1 MAKIAVYPGSFDP
14 ITNGH
19 IDVIKRASK
28 VFDHLIVAV
37 LVNDSKK
44 SMFTLDERLDI
55 LKHSIDNLDNV
66 SFDSFSGLLV
76 DYCKEKQLSAIVRG
90 LRAIS
95 DFEFELQMAQMNRQ
109 LYDETETVFF
119 TTSEQYSYLSSSLV
133 KEVAKFGGKID
144 GLIPDYA
151 IMKMK
156 QKLSR
161 PASNSQE
168 K

>member
-133 KEVAKFGGKID
+133 KEVAKFDGKID

-161 PASNSQE
+161 GE
-168 K
+168 

>member
-1 MAKIAVYPGSFDP
+1 MAKTAVYPGSFDP

-161 PASNSQE
+161 GE
-168 K
+168 

>member
-55 LKHSIDNLDNV
+55 LKHSIDNLDNI

-161 PASNSQE
+161 GE
-168 K
+168 

>member
-44 SMFTLDERLDI
+44 SMITLDERLDI

-161 PASNSQE
+161 GE
-168 K
+168 

>member
-55 LKHSIDNLDNV
+55 LIDNLDNV

-161 PASNSQE
+161 GE
-168 K
+168 

>member
-55 LKHSIDNLDNV
+55 LKHSIENLDNV

-95 DFEFELQMAQMNRQ
+95 DFEFELQMAQRNRQ

-161 PASNSQE
+161 GE
-168 K
+168 

>member
-133 KEVAKFGGKID
+133 KEVAKFG
-144 GLIPDYA
+144 
-151 IMKMK
+151 
-156 QKLSR
+156 
-161 PASNSQE
+161 
-168 K
+168 

>member
-55 LKHSIDNLDNV
+55 LKHSIENLDNV

-161 PASNSQE
+161 GE
-168 K
+168 

>member
-1 MAKIAVYPGSFDP
+1 
-14 ITNGH
+14 
-19 IDVIKRASK
+19 
-28 VFDHLIVAV
+28 
-37 LVNDSKK
+37 
-44 SMFTLDERLDI
+44 MFTLDERLDI
-55 LKHSIDNLDNV
+55 LKHSIENLDNV

-161 PASNSQE
+161 GE
-168 K
+168 

>member
-55 LKHSIDNLDNV
+55 LTHSIENLDNV

-161 PASNSQE
+161 GE
-168 K
+168 

>member
-55 LKHSIDNLDNV
+55 LKHIIENLDNV

-161 PASNSQE
+161 GE
-168 K
+168 

>member
-151 IMKMK
+151 IIKMK

-161 PASNSQE
+161 GE
-168 K
+168 

>member
-95 DFEFELQMAQMNRQ
+95 DFEFELQMAPMNRQ

-161 PASNSQE
+161 GE
-168 K
+168 

>member
-28 VFDHLIVAV
+28 VFDQLIVAV

-161 PASNSQE
+161 GE
-168 K
+168 

>member
-55 LKHSIDNLDNV
+55 LKHSIENLDNV

-76 DYCKEKQLSAIVRG
+76 DYCKEKQWSAIVRG

-161 PASNSQE
+161 GE
-168 K
+168 

>member
-44 SMFTLDERLDI
+44 SLFSLEERLDI
-55 LKHSIDNLDNV
+55 LKHGIDNLDNV

-95 DFEFELQMAQMNRQ
+95 DFEYELQMAQMNRQ
-109 LYDETETVFF
+109 LYDKTETVFF
-119 TTSEQYSYLSSSLV
+119 TTSEKYSYLSSSLV

-144 GLIPDYA
+144 GLVPDYA

-156 QKLSR
+156 EKLSR
-161 PASNSQE
+161 GE
-168 K
+168 

>member
-1 MAKIAVYPGSFDP
+1 MAKIAVYPGSVDP

-161 PASNSQE
+161 GE
-168 K
+168 

>member
-55 LKHSIDNLDNV
+55 LKHSIENLDNV

-119 TTSEQYSYLSSSLV
+119 TTSEQYSYLISSLV

-161 PASNSQE
+161 GE
-168 K
+168 

>member
-55 LKHSIDNLDNV
+55 LKHSIENLDNV

-76 DYCKEKQLSAIVRG
+76 DYCKEKKLSAIVRG

-161 PASNSQE
+161 GE
-168 K
+168 

>member
-44 SMFTLDERLDI
+44 SMFSLDERLDI
-55 LKHSIDNLDNV
+55 LKHSIENLDNV

-161 PASNSQE
+161 GE
-168 K
+168 

>member
-1 MAKIAVYPGSFDP
+1 MNSEEKTLALFETRV
-14 ITNGH
+14 
-19 IDVIKRASK
+19 RQ
-28 VFDHLIVAV
+28 LIIQFSA
-37 LVNDSKK
+37 
-44 SMFTLDERLDI
+44 
-55 LKHSIDNLDNV
+55 LK
-66 SFDSFSGLLV
+66 
-76 DYCKEKQLSAIVRG
+76 E
-90 LRAIS
+90 
-95 DFEFELQMAQMNRQ
+95 ENRQ

-161 PASNSQE
+161 GE
-168 K
+168 

>member
-151 IMKMK
+151 IMKIK
-156 QKLSR
+156 
-161 PASNSQE
+161 E
-168 K
+168 KMNREV

>member
-133 KEVAKFGGKID
+133 KEVEKFGGKID

-161 PASNSQE
+161 GE
-168 K
+168 

>member
-55 LKHSIDNLDNV
+55 LKHSIDNLDTV
-66 SFDSFSGLLV
+66 S
-76 DYCKEKQLSAIVRG
+76 
-90 LRAIS
+90 
-95 DFEFELQMAQMNRQ
+95 
-109 LYDETETVFF
+109 
-119 TTSEQYSYLSSSLV
+119 
-133 KEVAKFGGKID
+133 
-144 GLIPDYA
+144 
-151 IMKMK
+151 
-156 QKLSR
+156 
-161 PASNSQE
+161 
-168 K
+168 